1 MVYMQTVP
9 RLYETFQPSH
19 YNLSLTLNRTQRTF
33 SGSVTITAE
42 RHPREDIV
50 LHSKDLT
57 ITKALV
63 NDQPAGFSLDAD
75 ADALII
81 KTENTAEEADVTIEF
96 SGNITDAMHGLYPC
110 YYEVNGEKMELLATQ
125 FESHHAR
132 EVFPCVDEPEAKA
145 TFSLTLQTETGVE
158 VLSNMPIIEQT
169 TSDLGLTTS
178 FETSPRMSTYL
189 LAFVVGDLQKQ
200 SAKTKSGVEV
210 NVWATKAQ
218 PVESLAFPLEVA
230 VGSIDFFDQYF
241 GVPYPLPKA
250 DHVALPDFSS
260 GAMENWG
267 LITYR
272 EIALLVDKTSSVSM
286 REYVA
291 TVIAHETSHQWFGNL
306 VTMQW
311 WNDLWL
317 NESFATIMEYVAV
330 DALYPEWQTWNTFAS
345 QEALSALRRDQL
357 AGVQAVKADV
367 NHPDEIST
375 LFDPSIVYAKGARL
389 LKMLRSYI
397 GDEAFRSGL
406 QAYFKE
412 HAYQNTVGADL
423 WRAFS
428 ESSGKDIEAFM
439 STWISQSGFPL
450 VQVASTPDGYE
461 LTQERFV
468 LGETDTTS
476 LWPIPLFAAH
486 PEFPELLADRTLSFE
501 ATSGLPLLNR
511 DNDAHFVAQYD
522 DAGWHFILE
531 ALKDNTLGPI
541 TRLSLLHETSLL
553 ARGGKTPT
561 ATLLP
566 LLTAYATEDSEPV
579 WNIISMV
586 IGDLKRFVEDDETSE
601 KRLKTLV
608 VRTASGLYEKLGFDQ
623 INGES
628 EQNTKLRATIL
639 GLLSYG
645 EHPEVIERCLNA
657 FHSSDDVQGLPSEIR
672 GIIFSVAAK
681 HGTPGDFERLLTLH
695 QTTVNAE
702 LRDDLTSGLCSTKD
716 RSQIAA
722 LLTRLTDSNVV
733 KRQDLFRWYIYLLRN
748 RYAREQTW
756 QWMVDNWPWIEETF
770 KGDKSYDDFARYSA
784 NILSTRQWLE
794 TYIAFFGPMSSQTAL
809 KRAIEI
815 GTVEIE
821 SRVEWL
827 ERDAESV
834 RTTLAQET
842 V

>member
-1 MVYMQTVP
+1 MVYMQTVS
-9 RLYETFQPSH
+9 RLYETFQPTH
-19 YNLSLTLNRTQRTF
+19 YDLTLTLNRTQRDF
-33 SGSVTITAE
+33 SGSVTVTGTRTPGAPIT
-42 RHPREDIV
+42 
-50 LHSKDLT
+50 LHAKDLT
-57 ITKALV
+57 ITNAAVNEDKVSYTLDKSSDALV
-63 NDQPAGFSLDAD
+63 IDAGDTPNEVRVSID
-75 ADALII
+75 
-81 KTENTAEEADVTIEF
+81 F
-96 SGNITDAMHGLYPC
+96 SGTITDGMHGLYPC
-110 YYEVNGEKMELLATQ
+110 YYEVDGEKKELLATQ

-132 EVFPCVDEPEAKA
+132 EVFPCIDEPEAKA
-145 TFSLTLQTETGVE
+145 TFELTLNTEDGVE
-158 VLSNMPIIEQT
+158 VLSNMPILEQT
-169 TSDLGLTTS
+169 SSDLGLHTS
-178 FETSPRMSTYL
+178 FEASPRMSTYL

-200 SAKTKSGVEV
+200 TGLTKSGVEV

-218 PVESLAFPLEVA
+218 PATSLAFPLEVA
-230 VGSIDFFDQYF
+230 IGSIDFFDEYF

-272 EIALLVDKTSSVSM
+272 EIALLVDKTSSVGM

-306 VTMQW
+306 VTMKW

-345 QEALSALRRDQL
+345 QETLSALRRDQL
-357 AGVQAVKADV
+357 AGVQAVKAEV

-397 GDEAFRSGL
+397 GDDAFRSGL
-406 QAYFKE
+406 QTYFKK

-428 ESSGKDIEAFM
+428 SSSGKDVEAFM
-439 STWISQSGFPL
+439 NAWISQSGFPL
-450 VQVASTPDGYE
+450 VQVTSTSAGYE

-468 LGETDTTS
+468 LGDTDTES
-476 LWPIPLFAAH
+476 LWPIPLFATH
-486 PEFPELLADRTLSFE
+486 TDFPELLTSKALSFE
-501 ATSGLPLLNR
+501 SEHALPLLNR
-511 DNDAHFVAQYD
+511 DNDAHFVSQYD

-531 ALKDNTLGPI
+531 ALKNRELGPVA
-541 TRLSLLHETSLL
+541 RLSLLHETSLL

-566 LLTAYATEDSEPV
+566 LLAAYAHEDSEPV

-586 IGDLKRFVEDDETSE
+586 IGDLKRFVEEDETSE
-601 KRLKTLV
+601 KRLKKLV
-608 VRTASGLYEKLGFDQ
+608 VHTASKLYEKLGFDQ
-623 INGES
+623 IEGES
-628 EQNTKLRATIL
+628 EQDIKLRATIL

-645 EHPEVIERCLNA
+645 EHQEVLSLCLNA
-657 FHSSDDVQGLPSEIR
+657 FHNTDDVQTLPSETR
-672 GIIFSVAAK
+672 GIVFSVAAK
-681 HGTPGDFERLLTLH
+681 HGTPADFERLLELH
-695 QTTVNAE
+695 ETTVNAE
-702 LRDDLTSGLCSTKD
+702 LRDDLTSGLCMTKD
-716 RSQIAA
+716 QSQITT
-722 LLTRLTDSNVV
+722 LLSRLTDSGSV

-756 QWMVDNWPWIEETF
+756 QWMVGNWSWIEETF

-784 NILSTRQWLE
+784 NVLSTRKWLE
-794 TYIAFFGPMSSQTAL
+794 TYTDFFRPLSDQTAL

-815 GTVEIE
+815 GHTEIE
-821 SRVEWL
+821 SRVQWL
-827 ERDAESV
+827 ERDTDSV

-842 V
+842 A

>member
-1 MVYMQTVP
+1 MQTVS

-19 YNLSLTLNRTQRTF
+19 YDLTLTLNRTQRTF
-33 SGSVTITAE
+33 SGSVTITGE
-42 RHPREDIV
+42 RIPGTSIT
-50 LHSKDLT
+50 LHAKDLNVT
-57 ITKALV
+57 NVAV
-63 NDQPAGFSLDAD
+63 NEEPAAFTVDQPADAVH
-75 ADALII
+75 I
-81 KTENTAEEADVTIEF
+81 EAAHSSDEVRVTVDF
-96 SGNITDAMHGLYPC
+96 NGTITDAMHGLYPC
-110 YYEVNGEKMELLATQ
+110 YYEADGQKKELLATQ

-145 TFSLTLQTETGVE
+145 TFDLTLNTEDDVE
-158 VLSNMPIIEQT
+158 VLSNMPILEQT
-169 TSDLGLTTS
+169 SSDLGLHTS
-178 FETSPRMSTYL
+178 FETTPRMSTYL

-200 SAKTKSGVEV
+200 SGTTKSGVEV

-218 PVESLAFPLEVA
+218 PAESLAFPLEVA
-230 VGSIDFFDQYF
+230 IGSIDFFDEYF

-272 EIALLVDKTSSVSM
+272 EIALLVDKSSSVSM

-330 DALYPEWQTWNTFAS
+330 DALYPGWQTWNTFAS
-345 QEALSALRRDQL
+345 QETLSALRRDQL
-357 AGVQAVKADV
+357 AGVQAVKAEV

-397 GDEAFRSGL
+397 GDDAFRSGL

-412 HAYQNTVGADL
+412 HAYGNTVGADL

-428 ESSGKDIEAFM
+428 VSSGKDIEAFM
-439 STWISQSGFPL
+439 NTWISQSGFPL
-450 VQVASTPDGYE
+450 VQVTSTPTGYE

-468 LGETDTTS
+468 LGDTDSTS
-476 LWPIPLFAAH
+476 LWPVPLFATH
-486 PEFPELLADRTLSFE
+486 PDFPELLADKTASFE
-501 ATSGLPLLNR
+501 AEHTLPLLNQ
-511 DNDAHFVAQYD
+511 DNDAHFVSQYD

-531 ALKDNTLGPI
+531 ALKNNELGPVA
-541 TRLSLLHETSLL
+541 RLSLLHETSLL

-566 LLTAYATEDSEPV
+566 LLAAYANEDSEPV

-586 IGDLKRFVEDDETSE
+586 IGDLKRFVEDDEASE
-601 KRLKTLV
+601 KMLKALV

-623 INGES
+623 RDGES
-628 EQNTKLRATIL
+628 EQDTKLRATVL

-645 EHPEVIERCLNA
+645 EHREVLDRCLDT
-657 FHSSDDVQGLPSEIR
+657 FHETDDVTTLPSEIR
-672 GIIFSVAAK
+672 GIIFSVVAK
-681 HGTPGDFERLLTLH
+681 HGTPEDFERLLALH
-695 QTTVNAE
+695 ETTVNAE
-702 LRDDLTSGLCSTKD
+702 LRDDVTSGLCSTKD
-716 RSQIAA
+716 KAQIAT
-722 LLTRLTDSNVV
+722 LLARLTDSELV

-748 RYAREQTW
+748 RYGREQTW
-756 QWMVDNWPWIEETF
+756 QWMVDNWSWIEETF

-784 NILSTRQWLE
+784 NVLSTRKWLE
-794 TYIAFFGPMSSQTAL
+794 TYNAFFEPMSNQTAL

-815 GTVEIE
+815 GKVEIE
-821 SRVEWL
+821 SRVQWL
-827 ERDAESV
+827 ERDMESV
-834 RTTLAQET
+834 RATLAQET
-842 V
+842 A

>member
-1 MVYMQTVP
+1 MQTVS

-19 YNLSLTLNRTQRTF
+19 YDLTLTLNRTQRTF
-33 SGSVTITAE
+33 SGSVTITGE
-42 RHPREDIV
+42 RTPGTSIT
-50 LHSKDLT
+50 LHAKDLNVT
-57 ITKALV
+57 NVAV
-63 NDQPAGFSLDAD
+63 NEEPATFTVDPPAD
-75 ADALII
+75 AVHI
-81 KTENTAEEADVTIEF
+81 EAADSAGEVRVTVDF
-96 SGNITDAMHGLYPC
+96 NGTITDAMHGLYPC
-110 YYEVNGEKMELLATQ
+110 YYEADGQKKELLATQ

-145 TFSLTLQTETGVE
+145 TFDLTLNTEDDVE
-158 VLSNMPIIEQT
+158 VLSNMPILEQT
-169 TSDLGLTTS
+169 SSDLGLHTS
-178 FETSPRMSTYL
+178 FETTPRMSTYL

-200 SAKTKSGVEV
+200 SGTTKSGVEV

-218 PVESLAFPLEVA
+218 PAESLVFPLEVA
-230 VGSIDFFDQYF
+230 IGSIDFFDEYF

-272 EIALLVDKTSSVSM
+272 EIALLVDKSSSVSM

-330 DALYPEWQTWNTFAS
+330 DALYPGWQTWNTFAS
-345 QEALSALRRDQL
+345 QETLSALRRDQL
-357 AGVQAVKADV
+357 AGVQAVKAEV

-397 GDEAFRSGL
+397 GDDAFRSGL

-412 HAYQNTVGADL
+412 HAYGNTVGADL

-428 ESSGKDIEAFM
+428 VSSGKDIEAFM
-439 STWISQSGFPL
+439 NAWISQSGFPL
-450 VQVASTPDGYE
+450 VQVTSTPTGYE

-468 LGETDTTS
+468 LGDTDNTS
-476 LWPIPLFAAH
+476 LWPVPLFATH
-486 PEFPELLADRTLSFE
+486 PDFPELLADKTASFE
-501 ATSGLPLLNR
+501 AEHTLPLLNQ
-511 DNDAHFVAQYD
+511 DNDAHFVSQYD

-531 ALKDNTLGPI
+531 ALKNNELGPVA
-541 TRLSLLHETSLL
+541 RLSLLHETSLL

-566 LLTAYATEDSEPV
+566 LLAAYANEGSEPV

-586 IGDLKRFVEDDETSE
+586 IGDLKRFVEDDEASE
-601 KRLKTLV
+601 KMLKALV
-608 VRTASGLYEKLGFDQ
+608 VRTTSGLYEKLGFDQ
-623 INGES
+623 RDGES
-628 EQNTKLRATIL
+628 EQDTKLRATVL

-645 EHPEVIERCLNA
+645 EHREVLDRCLDT
-657 FHSSDDVQGLPSEIR
+657 FHETDDVTTLPSEIR

-681 HGTPGDFERLLTLH
+681 HGTPEDFERLLALH
-695 QTTVNAE
+695 ETTVNAE
-702 LRDDLTSGLCSTKD
+702 LRDDVTSGLCSTKD
-716 RSQIAA
+716 KDQIAT
-722 LLTRLTDSNVV
+722 LLARLTDSELV

-748 RYAREQTW
+748 RYGREQTW
-756 QWMVDNWPWIEETF
+756 QWMVDNWSWIEETF

-784 NILSTRQWLE
+784 NVLSTRKWLE
-794 TYIAFFGPMSSQTAL
+794 AYNAFFEPMSNQTAL

-815 GTVEIE
+815 GKVEIE
-821 SRVEWL
+821 SRVQWL
-827 ERDAESV
+827 ERDMESV
-834 RTTLAQET
+834 RATLAQET
-842 V
+842 A

>member
-1 MVYMQTVP
+1 MQTVS
-9 RLYETFQPSH
+9 RLYESFQPSH
-19 YNLSLTLNRTQRTF
+19 YDLTLTLNRTERTF
-33 SGSVTITAE
+33 NGSVIIAGLRTPGGTLA
-42 RHPREDIV
+42 
-50 LHSKDLT
+50 LH
-57 ITKALV
+57 TKELSVASVSV
-63 NDQPAGFSLDAD
+63 NDTPAVFTLNPDTDELRIEAGNAD
-75 ADALII
+75 GDIRVAID
-81 KTENTAEEADVTIEF
+81 F
-96 SGNITDAMHGLYPC
+96 SGTITDAMHGLYPC
-110 YYEVNGEKMELLATQ
+110 YYEVDGEKKELLATQ

-145 TFSLTLQTETGVE
+145 TFDLTLHTESGAE
-158 VLSNMPIIEQT
+158 VLSNMPVLEQT
-169 TSDLGLTTS
+169 SSDLGLQTS
-178 FETSPRMSTYL
+178 FETTPRMSTYL
-189 LAFVVGDLQKQ
+189 LAFVVGDLQKI
-200 SAKTKSGVEV
+200 SARTKSGVEV

-218 PVESLAFPLEVA
+218 PSESLAFPLEVA
-230 VGSIDFFDQYF
+230 VGSIDFFDEYF

-272 EIALLVDKTSSVSM
+272 EIALLVDKSSSVSM

-330 DALYPEWQTWNTFAS
+330 DALYPAWQTWNTFAS
-345 QEALSALRRDQL
+345 QETLSALRRDQL
-357 AGVQAVKADV
+357 AGVQAVKTEV

-397 GDEAFRSGL
+397 GDDAFRSGL

-428 ESSGKDIEAFM
+428 TSSGKDIEAFM
-439 STWISQSGFPL
+439 NAWISQSGFPL
-450 VQVASTPDGYE
+450 VQVASTPTGYE
-461 LTQERFV
+461 LFQERFV
-468 LGETDTTS
+468 LGDTDTDS
-476 LWPIPLFAAH
+476 RWPVPLFAAH
-486 PEFPELLADRTLSFE
+486 PGFPELLAGESMAFE
-501 ATSGLPLLNR
+501 AEHALPLLNR

-531 ALKDNTLGPI
+531 ALKNHELGPVA
-541 TRLSLLHETSLL
+541 RLSLLHETSLL
-553 ARGGKTPT
+553 ARGGKTQT

-566 LLTAYATEDSEPV
+566 LLAAYADEKSEPV

-586 IGDLKRFVEDDETSE
+586 IGDLKRFVEEDEASE
-601 KRLKTLV
+601 AMLKALV
-608 VRTASGLYEKLGFDQ
+608 VRTASGLYEKLGFDE
-623 INGES
+623 IDGEP
-628 EQNTKLRATIL
+628 EQDTKLRATVL

-645 EHPEVIERCLNA
+645 EYKEVLERCLST
-657 FHSSDDVQGLPSEIR
+657 FHDTDDLQALPSEIR

-681 HGTPGDFERLLTLH
+681 HGTQHDFDRLLTLH
-695 QTTVNAE
+695 GTTVNAE
-702 LRDDLTSGLCSTKD
+702 LRDDLTSGLCATRDKE
-716 RSQIAA
+716 QIAA
-722 LLTRLTDSNVV
+722 LLGRLTNGDVV

-756 QWMVDNWPWIEETF
+756 QWMVESWTWIEETF

-784 NILSTRQWLE
+784 NVFATRQWLD
-794 TYIAFFGPMSSQTAL
+794 TYVTFFEPMSNQTAL

-815 GTVEIE
+815 GKVEIE
-821 SRVEWL
+821 SRVEWI
-827 ERDAESV
+827 ERDTEQV
-834 RTTLAQET
+834 RATLAQET
-842 V
+842 A